1 MKMGMRSGLTALV
14 LAAGALASLPAQA
27 LFEDDEARK
36 AILDLRTRLQQNEEA
51 QRKMGEQQSG
61 QAQDLA
67 PLRRSLLDL
76 NAQIEALRGEV
87 AKLRGQ
93 NEQLARDLSETQR
106 KLSDQS
112 QALETRLR
120 PLEPQK
126 VIVDGREFQAG
137 PDEKAQYEAAMA
149 QVRRGEFA
157 EASTA
162 LAAFQRRYPN
172 SGYAD
177 SARFWL
183 GNTLYGK
190 RDYKEAIATFKSFIA
205 GNPAHPR
212 AAEAQLALAN
222 CQIELK
228 EVKGAR
234 RTLEDLLKAYPGTE
248 AAQAA
253 KERLA
258 SLK

>member
-1 MKMGMRSGLTALV
+1 MTGLRSSLSALA
-14 LAAGALASLPAQA
+14 LAAMALCSLPAQA

-36 AILDLRTRLQQNEEA
+36 AILDLRARLQQSEEA
-51 QRKMGEQQSG
+51 QRKASEQQ
-61 QAQDLA
+61 AQEQIA

-106 KLSDQS
+106 KLADQS
-112 QALETRLR
+112 QSLETRLR

-162 LAAFQRRYPN
+162 LAAFQRRYPS

-190 RDYKEAIATFKSFIA
+190 RDYKEAIATFKAFIA

-212 AAEAQLALAN
+212 AAEAMLALAN

>member
-1 MKMGMRSGLTALV
+1 MRALRSGLTALA
-14 LAAGALASLPAQA
+14 LFASLASAQAA

-36 AILDLRTRLQQNEEA
+36 AILDLRAKLQQSEEA
-51 QRKMGEQQSG
+51 QRKLVEQQNTLL
-61 QAQDLA
+61 QDQVV

-76 NAQIEALRGEV
+76 NAQIEALRGEL

-93 NEQLARDLSETQR
+93 NEQLARDLADTQR
-106 KLSDQS
+106 KVSDQTQS
-112 QALETRLR
+112 VEARLR

-126 VIVDGREFQAG
+126 VTLDGREFQAT
-137 PDEKAQYEAAMA
+137 PDEKSQYDAAMA
-149 QVRRGEFA
+149 SVRRGDFA
-157 EASTA
+157 EAANA
-162 LAAFQRRYPN
+162 LGAFQRRYPS
-172 SGYAD
+172 SGYSD

-183 GNTLYGK
+183 GNAQYGK
-190 RDYKEAIATFKSFIA
+190 REYKDAIATFKAFIA
-205 GNPAHPR
+205 ATPAHPR
-212 AAEAQLALAN
+212 AGEALLALAN

-234 RTLEDLLKAYPGTE
+234 RSLEDLIKTYPGTE

-258 SLK
+258 ALK

>member
-1 MKMGMRSGLTALV
+1 MRLGMRSGLSTLA
-14 LAAGALASLPAQA
+14 LAAAALSSSLPAHA

-36 AILDLRTRLQQNEEA
+36 AILDLRTRLTQAEEA
-51 QRKMGEQQSG
+51 RRKDAEQLQE
-61 QAQDLA
+61 QVA

-76 NAQIEALRGEV
+76 NAQIDALRGDV
-87 AKLRGQ
+87 ARLRGQ

-106 KLSDQS
+106 RLSDQS
-112 QALETRLR
+112 QSLETRLR

-126 VIVDGREFQAG
+126 VVLDGKEFQAG
-137 PDEKAQYEAAMA
+137 PEEKAQYDAAMA
-149 QVRRGEFA
+149 AVRRGDFT
-157 EASTA
+157 EAASA

-172 SGYAD
+172 SGYGD
-177 SARFWL
+177 SVRFWL
-183 GNTLYGK
+183 GNALYGK
-190 RDYKEAIATFKSFIA
+190 RDYKEAIATFKAFVA

-212 AAEAQLALAN
+212 AAEALLAQAN

-258 SLK
+258 VLK